1 MDSQGSKEIGRKVE
15 LGREGGSGRVRGKN
29 VSREGGQRVS
39 GRKVGREPK
48 PSFSF
53 VFSMFPKPGGA
64 WAPGGAQGAREA
76 WSPLGK
82 PGSGKLGEGFGRVQA
97 QVLVQVQV

>member
-1 MDSQGSKEIGRKVE
+1 MDSQGSREIGRKVE

-39 GRKVGREPK
+39 RRKVGREPK

-53 VFSMFPKPGGA
+53 VFSVFPWPGRA
-64 WAPGGAQGAREA
+64 WAPGGSQETRGKGA
-76 WSPLGK
+76 GK
-82 PGSGKLGEGFGRVQA
+82 ATDEKKKIIVSA
-97 QVLVQVQV
+97 TA